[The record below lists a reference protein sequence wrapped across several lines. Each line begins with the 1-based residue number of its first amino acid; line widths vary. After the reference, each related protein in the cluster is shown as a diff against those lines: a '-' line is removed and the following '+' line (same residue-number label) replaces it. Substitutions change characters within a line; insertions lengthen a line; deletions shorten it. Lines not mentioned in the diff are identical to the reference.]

1 MDLHPDFPIVSGR
14 YQLTS
19 EWITVL
25 PIELNRRV
33 EDGSL
38 ILWRK
43 GFTSWF
49 EIWNND
55 KSESKE
61 ARLAWLKSGTPPDA
75 TDIKEELSEK
85 TLKLSYRLSE
95 SAEDNR
101 LPALYCFAIGKN
113 GHVQAAFYFD
123 RPEGI
128 ALAQKIC
135 GSLSEVVL

>member
-1 MDLHPDFPIVSGR
+1 MDLHPDFPIVSGH

-19 EWITVL
+19 EWSAVL

-38 ILWRK
+38 VLWRK

-55 KSESKE
+55 KNESKE
-61 ARLAWLKSGTPPDA
+61 ARLARLKSEISPNA
-75 TDIKEELSEK
+75 SDIKEVSAEK

-101 LPALYCFAIGKN
+101 LPALYCFALGKN

-123 RPEGI
+123 KPEGI

-135 GSLSEVVL
+135 GSLSEEAI

>member
-1 MDLHPDFPIVSGR
+1 M
-14 YQLTS
+14 
-19 EWITVL
+19 
-25 PIELNRRV
+25 
-33 EDGSL
+33 
-38 ILWRK
+38 WRT

-55 KSESKE
+55 KDESKE
-61 ARLAWLKSGTPPDA
+61 ARLARLKSEISPEA
-75 TDIKEELSEK
+75 ADIKELSNEK

-123 RPEGI
+123 KPEGI

-135 GSLSEVVL
+135 GSLSEQVL